1 MTTTTVARPIGPTPG
16 AEHRP
21 RLMRTAGLVALI
33 TARELFRRRGAIALA
48 LLLPLTFYLARIDA
62 HWTALRLLSIGLG
75 WAAATLALFT
85 TVSSRSVDRRLAA
98 SGASPTALVLGRH
111 TAVLVLGWAI
121 SALYTVLVELTI
133 GDDLTHPGAVPVMLL
148 LTVTVSAPFGSLA
161 AVLVPRDLEG
171 ALLLLAAM
179 ALQLLV
185 DPAADWTRVLPL
197 WSTRELS
204 SYVVEELGTQAD
216 GYLWRGLAHGA
227 GFAVGLTALTWLLG
241 ARRLRVIH
249 LPEPR

>member
-1 MTTTTVARPIGPTPG
+1 MTATTIARPTGPTPG

-21 RLMRTAGLVALI
+21 RLVRTAGLVALI

-111 TAVLVLGWAI
+111 TAVLVLGWTI

-133 GDDLTHPGAVPVMLL
+133 GDDLAHPGAVPLMLL

-185 DPAADWTRVLPL
+185 DPTADWTRVLPL

-204 SYVVEELGTQAD
+204 SYIVEELGAGAGD
-216 GYLWRGLAHGA
+216 YLWRGLTHGA
-227 GFAVGLTALTWLLG
+227 GFAVGLTTLTWLLG
-241 ARRLRVIH
+241 AWRLRVVRP
-249 LPEPR
+249 PEPR

>member
-1 MTTTTVARPIGPTPG
+1 MTATTIARPTGPTPG

-21 RLMRTAGLVALI
+21 RLVRTAGLVALI

-185 DPAADWTRVLPL
+185 DPAAGWTRVLPL
-197 WSTRELS
+197 WSTRDRKS
-204 SYVVEELGTQAD
+204 VV
-216 GYLWRGLAHGA
+216 
-227 GFAVGLTALTWLLG
+227 
-241 ARRLRVIH
+241 
-249 LPEPR
+249 

>member
-1 MTTTTVARPIGPTPG
+1 MTATTIARPTGPTPG

-21 RLMRTAGLVALI
+21 RLVRTAGLVALI

-85 TVSSRSVDRRLAA
+85 TVSSRSAA

-111 TAVLVLGWAI
+111 TAVLVLGWTI

-133 GDDLTHPGAVPVMLL
+133 GDDLAHPGAVPLMLL

-185 DPAADWTRVLPL
+185 DPAAGWTRVLPL

>member
-1 MTTTTVARPIGPTPG
+1 MTATTIARPTGPTPG

-21 RLMRTAGLVALI
+21 RLVRTAGLVALI

-111 TAVLVLGWAI
+111 TAVLVLGWTI

-133 GDDLTHPGAVPVMLL
+133 GGDLAHPGAVPLMLL

-185 DPAADWTRVLPL
+185 DPAAGWTRVLPL

-204 SYVVEELGTQAD
+204 SYVVENLRTGTGDHLRQ
-216 GYLWRGLAHGA
+216 GLTHGA
-227 GFAVGLTALTWLLG
+227 GFILGLTALTWLLG
-241 ARRLRVIH
+241 AWRLRVRRV
-249 LPEPR
+249 PEPR

>member
-1 MTTTTVARPIGPTPG
+1 MTATTIARPTGPTPG

-21 RLMRTAGLVALI
+21 RLVRTAGLVALI

-75 WAAATLALFT
+75 WAPPPPPLSPPAPPRPGA
-85 TVSSRSVDRRLAA
+85 RRLAA

-111 TAVLVLGWAI
+111 TAVLVLGWTI

-133 GDDLTHPGAVPVMLL
+133 GGDLAHPGAVPLMLL

-185 DPAADWTRVLPL
+185 DPAAGWTRVLPL